1 MVIARCSSRTDH
13 ADVAPPLSSDAITAG
28 FVPSGPSLDLERL
41 TFLTEICAGS
51 GSPATIEGLVDAFV
65 EDGHLRVVKME
76 RSLRARDLGTL
87 AELAHE
93 LKGSSDTIGAV
104 ALADAA
110 GHVQRQA
117 RVALGQSAVETSD
130 VEDVRWLL
138 GVTTTEFR
146 RAETALRAA
155 VPARR

>member
-1 MVIARCSSRTDH
+1 MVIAHCPSVADH
-13 ADVAPPLSSDAITAG
+13 VRMAPPRSSDAIPSSS
-28 FVPSGPSLDLERL
+28 VPGGPSLDLERL

-65 EDGHLRVVKME
+65 EDGHFRVVRME
-76 RSLRARDLGTL
+76 WSLRARDLGTL
-87 AELAHE
+87 ADLAHE

-117 RVALGQSAVETSD
+117 RVALGRSTVEASD
-130 VEDVRWLL
+130 VEDVRRLL